1 MLFNRRHEEPTLIII
16 IMITY
21 ILLISFTNQSLIT
34 NENGPIQFYEE
45 LMTHFHNAVLD
56 IIANTTSLTSSC
68 RKTLFEAYSD
78 SDSLYL
84 TKLLTDSSHNIKDLG
99 SFQKCKNDIYYSTIN
114 PTKSSKPIMNKL
126 KFIYFHI
133 PEKSF
138 CDNSLLGGCI
148 IEGCDI
154 KEYKQLLQFFG
165 EKIPFMD
172 KDCLNE
178 AVVYETDQ
186 KFTLTNSFF
195 IGVVP
200 LVLFIII
207 VIFDFF
213 PKIPRFLFRC
223 CFKKK
228 KKSYGSLYVS
238 DNNRKSEGEL
248 IQGQNNTFIESTFQ
262 DTKMSISFIKSSKN
276 YDINGLSQLK
286 RCFKLKGNFSELML
300 SDISLHESKTNNE
313 SGISF
318 TKGFRGICLTMYT
331 VGLTFQSIYQSP
343 MRDFSEKGFTST
355 YLSFLYFINK
365 FLSIFCFIISFF
377 W

>member
-21 ILLISFTNQSLIT
+21 ILLISFTNQSLIP
-34 NENGPIQFYEE
+34 NENGPIQFYGE

-154 KEYKQLLQFFG
+154 KE
-165 EKIPFMD
+165 
-172 KDCLNE
+172 
-178 AVVYETDQ
+178 
-186 KFTLTNSFF
+186 
-195 IGVVP
+195 
-200 LVLFIII
+200 
-207 VIFDFF
+207 
-213 PKIPRFLFRC
+213 
-223 CFKKK
+223 
-228 KKSYGSLYVS
+228 
-238 DNNRKSEGEL
+238 
-248 IQGQNNTFIESTFQ
+248 
-262 DTKMSISFIKSSKN
+262 
-276 YDINGLSQLK
+276 
-286 RCFKLKGNFSELML
+286 
-300 SDISLHESKTNNE
+300 
-313 SGISF
+313 
-318 TKGFRGICLTMYT
+318 
-331 VGLTFQSIYQSP
+331 
-343 MRDFSEKGFTST
+343 
-355 YLSFLYFINK
+355 
-365 FLSIFCFIISFF
+365 
-377 W
+377 